1 MGRAERS
8 NLTLDGTMPLPSWG
22 HHGAGSHSG
31 SSSTPATPTGLE
43 GATAPPAVEA
53 KETHSLPRTRGGSQK
68 RSTGSKY
75 AARLSGGS
83 FKGRFSNHSHGST
96 SKEKEEGSGSG
107 HSPRSSL
114 NHRIAHGASNFQ
126 SYASRYIESIRPK
139 SWGRSSTNS
148 SNNSLGLPPSGS
160 GSGRSGGSS
169 RSESPNPANLP
180 PATEGPGT
188 PVPHLLTFRSP
199 PASATPSPR
208 RLSPRPPSGKTKE
221 AGNTPEKSPNF
232 KDRLRPVKS
241 PAKPVERESP

>member
-1 MGRAERS
+1 
-8 NLTLDGTMPLPSWG
+8 MPLPSWG
-22 HHGAGSHSG
+22 HHGSSGSNSG

-43 GATAPPAVEA
+43 AAAAGPPAVEV

-83 FKGRFSNHSHGST
+83 FKGRFSNHSHGSS

-160 GSGRSGGSS
+160 GGARSGGSS

-180 PATEGPGT
+180 QPVAAVEGAAS

-208 RLSPRPPSGKTKE
+208 RLSPRPPSGKSKE

-241 PAKPVERESP
+241 PAKPVDRESP